1 MMQDQLPFAN
11 NLRVPDFRKSLRDAC
26 RGVANLADATEEVL
40 ETAAVLLPGPIRS
53 RFLGAL
59 HKIEDQ
65 GRRLAIAPVSADD
78 IALASAFVR
87 HQNEEPHARD
97 ACVIVFG
104 YAWEF
109 LHQSA
114 DDNRTM
120 ISETVLGGTL
130 AKFTCQTGA
139 PSAHAAHLFFHIRES
154 LAAGR
159 MPGFV
164 GSVDDSEREKN
175 DLTLLAIIVWLMS
188 ARGEVI
194 SEEEKLL
201 HLSSGLVMAM
211 RDEIVAALD
220 DAAQLA
226 AILQFSADHV

>member
-1 MMQDQLPFAN
+1 MQDQLPFAN

-40 ETAAVLLPGPIRS
+40 EPAAVLLPGPIRS

-59 HKIEDQ
+59 QKIEDQ
-65 GRRLAIAPVSADD
+65 GRRFAIAPVSADD

-87 HQNEEPHARD
+87 HQNDRPDARD

-109 LHQSA
+109 LNQA
-114 DDNRTM
+114 AADNRTM
-120 ISETVLGGTL
+120 ISETVLGSTL
-130 AKFTCQTGA
+130 AKFNWPNGE
-139 PSAHAAHLFFHIRES
+139 PSEHAAHLFLHIGES

-164 GSVDDSEREKN
+164 GSVGDAEREKN
-175 DLTLLAIIVWLMS
+175 DLTLLAIIVWLLS
-188 ARGEVI
+188 ARGDVI

-211 RDEIVAALD
+211 RDEVVAALG
-220 DAAQLA
+220 DAKQLA